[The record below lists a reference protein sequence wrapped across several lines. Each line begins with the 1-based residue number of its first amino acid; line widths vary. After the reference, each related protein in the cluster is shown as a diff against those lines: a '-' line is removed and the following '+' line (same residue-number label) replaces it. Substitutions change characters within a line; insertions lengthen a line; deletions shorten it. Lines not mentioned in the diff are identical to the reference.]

1 MHRSENSTPTKDF
14 YIRHGISNGLQ
25 TEINKFSEEK
35 KQLLLDRHGLHN
47 LHLINWFKLKI

>member
-47 LHLINWFKLKI
+47 LHLIN